1 MISTIK
7 NNRHKKGIIAMAA
20 TVLSFSCFAQEAAAT
35 AAPASGMN
43 PIWWLIFGT
52 MLILLVVVLILGNVL
67 IGLTQIQ
74 IKKAK
79 QKAAALIVLLLTT
92 AFAFA
97 QDPIN
102 AANNPPVEAVKASQN
117 VFGDWTLIMAGIV
130 LMAELFAVVV
140 LILRIRTVLAGLEE
154 KKTEKAHAFNIHLP
168 KFIDNLNASVAIE
181 KEKDIM
187 LDHDY
192 DGIHELDNN
201 LPPWWKYGFYLTIIW
216 SVFYL
221 GYYHVAGGPLSLDEY
236 AADMER
242 AKAET
247 EEYVRKNAS
256 NVDENNIVLADA
268 AGINEGKNIFTT
280 NCVTCHGKNAE
291 GTVGPNLSDEYW
303 IHGGSLG
310 EVFKSVKYGWPAK
323 GMKSWSSDLTPVDM
337 KNVVSYINSLQGS
350 KPANAKA
357 PEGKI
362 YTEGANTMAVDTTAK
377 ATDSTTLVTK

>member
-1 MISTIK
+1 
-7 NNRHKKGIIAMAA
+7 
-20 TVLSFSCFAQEAAAT
+20 
-35 AAPASGMN
+35 
-43 PIWWLIFGT
+43 
-52 MLILLVVVLILGNVL
+52 
-67 IGLTQIQ
+67 
-74 IKKAK
+74 
-79 QKAAALIVLLLTT
+79 
-92 AFAFA
+92 
-97 QDPIN
+97 
-102 AANNPPVEAVKASQN
+102 
-117 VFGDWTLIMAGIV
+117 
-130 LMAELFAVVV
+130 
-140 LILRIRTVLAGLEE
+140 
-154 KKTEKAHAFNIHLP
+154 
-168 KFIDNLNASVAIE
+168 
-181 KEKDIM
+181 
-187 LDHDY
+187 
-192 DGIHELDNN
+192 
-201 LPPWWKYGFYLTIIW
+201 
-216 SVFYL
+216 
-221 GYYHVAGGPLSLDEY
+221 VAGGPLSLDEY

-357 PEGKI
+357 PEGEI

>member
-1 MISTIK
+1 
-7 NNRHKKGIIAMAA
+7 
-20 TVLSFSCFAQEAAAT
+20 
-35 AAPASGMN
+35 
-43 PIWWLIFGT
+43 
-52 MLILLVVVLILGNVL
+52 
-67 IGLTQIQ
+67 
-74 IKKAK
+74 
-79 QKAAALIVLLLTT
+79 
-92 AFAFA
+92 
-97 QDPIN
+97 
-102 AANNPPVEAVKASQN
+102 
-117 VFGDWTLIMAGIV
+117 
-130 LMAELFAVVV
+130 
-140 LILRIRTVLAGLEE
+140 
-154 KKTEKAHAFNIHLP
+154 
-168 KFIDNLNASVAIE
+168 
-181 KEKDIM
+181 M

-357 PEGKI
+357 PEGEI

>member
-1 MISTIK
+1 
-7 NNRHKKGIIAMAA
+7 MAA

-154 KKTEKAHAFNIHLP
+154 KKAEKAHAFMSWITTCRLGGNM
-168 KFIDNLNASVAIE
+168 ASI
-181 KEKDIM
+181 
-187 LDHDY
+187 L
-192 DGIHELDNN
+192 
-201 LPPWWKYGFYLTIIW
+201 
-216 SVFYL
+216 
-221 GYYHVAGGPLSLDEY
+221 LSF
-236 AADMER
+236 
-242 AKAET
+242 
-247 EEYVRKNAS
+247 
-256 NVDENNIVLADA
+256 
-268 AGINEGKNIFTT
+268 GQ
-280 NCVTCHGKNAE
+280 C
-291 GTVGPNLSDEYW
+291 
-303 IHGGSLG
+303 
-310 EVFKSVKYGWPAK
+310 
-323 GMKSWSSDLTPVDM
+323 
-337 KNVVSYINSLQGS
+337 
-350 KPANAKA
+350 
-357 PEGKI
+357 
-362 YTEGANTMAVDTTAK
+362 
-377 ATDSTTLVTK
+377 ST